1 MQSKVVLVKRWPA
14 QGPGLMPLPLRFTV
28 VPHLLGILLPPLFL
42 IVRMFLSPLLL
53 TFQSDLVILG
63 VSRKFLAVIIGA
75 APTLALRLTADDLL
89 GTAEIQNSRKLASAI
104 LRVARFGHR
113 PVFRTLAP

>member
-1 MQSKVVLVKRWPA
+1 M
-14 QGPGLMPLPLRFTV
+14 FTV
-28 VPHLLGILLPPLFL
+28 VFHPLRILPPPLFL

-89 GTAEIQNSRKLASAI
+89 GTAEIQNTRKLPSPI
-104 LRVARFGHR
+104 LRVPPFGHR
-113 PVFRTLAP
+113 PVFRTLPPPTSPFPKCP